1 MGYFAHVWLGKV
13 KLWTQPVNYNRR
25 RQGRLHKTQLPQS
38 LLFFFSVN
46 NWSAEAKEGCI
57 KAMIPALRGW
67 IGALRWP
74 LCSPGNVGRDNH
86 WSKRKQ
92 LGLRRM
98 NLVKDK
104 NWSKCQINWG
114 NKNNQF
120 KTGVL
125 NGLLQFQFSLIVKK
139 CSKNKNKK
147 TIHAAWQAGSSV
159 KISKEHLG
167 TAPLTGARPSWWPN
181 SFPPPPKLEK
191 LKTLDFIQTS
201 WKLAGML
208 V

>member
-1 MGYFAHVWLGKV
+1 MKPLIRNTRTRENVLTLLWKIKHFCCSICFQCICSPAPWGTLHMYDLV
-13 KLWTQPVNYNRR
+13 KLNFELNLWIVTGGNRASCTR
-25 RQGRLHKTQLPQS
+25 TPPITS
-38 LLFFFSVN
+38 FFFSVN

-98 NLVKDK
+98 NIVKDK

-114 NKNNQF
+114 NKNNQS

-125 NGLLQFQFSLIVKK
+125 NGLLQFQFSLIVK
-139 CSKNKNKK
+139 NAAKK
-147 TIHAAWQAGSSV
+147 
-159 KISKEHLG
+159 K
-167 TAPLTGARPSWWPN
+167 P
-181 SFPPPPKLEK
+181 
-191 LKTLDFIQTS
+191 
-201 WKLAGML
+201 
-208 V
+208 

>member
-1 MGYFAHVWLGKV
+1 MYDLV
-13 KLWTQPVNYNRR
+13 KLNFELNLWIVTGGNRAGCTR
-25 RQGRLHKTQLPQS
+25 TPPITS
-38 LLFFFSVN
+38 FFFSVN

-98 NLVKDK
+98 NIVKDK

-114 NKNNQF
+114 NKNNQS
-120 KTGVL
+120 KTVVL
-125 NGLLQFQFSLIVKK
+125 NGLLQFQFSLIVKNAAK
-139 CSKNKNKK
+139 KNKI
-147 TIHAAWQAGSSV
+147 IHAARKAGSSCV

-181 SFPPPPKLEK
+181 SFPHLPNLKNSKLW
-191 LKTLDFIQTS
+191 TS
-201 WKLAGML
+201 FRQAEN
-208 V
+208 